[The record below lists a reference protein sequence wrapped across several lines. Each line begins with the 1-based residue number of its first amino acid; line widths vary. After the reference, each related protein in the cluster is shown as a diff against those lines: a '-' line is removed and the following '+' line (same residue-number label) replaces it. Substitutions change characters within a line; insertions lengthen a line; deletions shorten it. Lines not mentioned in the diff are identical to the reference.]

1 MRCANKNCTEA
12 VTAQDSDNRWI
23 AITSD
28 MTQVTSRATSS
39 LQSTSTA
46 RHSIDNSRVTSSSR
60 RQTSGLVPPPSV
72 DDQSSQQQTSPTQA
86 PMSVDA
92 SVAVVAGVIP
102 INSDVAERLRHS
114 SSTSAGSASTAG
126 RGPASSSSLT
136 PVAPTRRRRQRH
148 AREHATQQ
156 QVPATWTAPQRPSTA
171 NNASES
177 TSVAG
182 CDESTPAALATANHD
197 DDVVVRG
204 PPSTSATADTSDL
217 DGPAPSELDVTRPA
231 LPKRRL
237 QSAKQLPS
245 SYSRSSNMTS
255 STEEPVPANWAAP
268 QRSSAVN
275 DAGALT
281 TVSGSVEPTSTAL
294 EPSAAVTVFN
304 DDEYDATLP
313 RAPPRRHR
321 RHSAEQLRRLYAQL
335 SLIHI

>member
-1 MRCANKNCTEA
+1 MK
-12 VTAQDSDNRWI
+12 
-23 AITSD
+23 
-28 MTQVTSRATSS
+28 
-39 LQSTSTA
+39 L
-46 RHSIDNSRVTSSSR
+46 
-60 RQTSGLVPPPSV
+60 
-72 DDQSSQQQTSPTQA
+72 
-86 PMSVDA
+86 A
-92 SVAVVAGVIP
+92 SVVVLLGVCRTLETDP
-102 INSDVAERLRHS
+102 ECLV
-114 SSTSAGSASTAG
+114 
-126 RGPASSSSLT
+126 
-136 PVAPTRRRRQRH
+136 Q
-148 AREHATQQ
+148 
-156 QVPATWTAPQRPSTA
+156 
-171 NNASES
+171 
-177 TSVAG
+177 
-182 CDESTPAALATANHD
+182 
-197 DDVVVRG
+197 
-204 PPSTSATADTSDL
+204 
-217 DGPAPSELDVTRPA
+217 ELDVTRPA

-321 RHSAEQLRRLYAQL
+321 RHSAEQLRRLYAQSPDAISSASIQKDPNPTLTSAPIQTTSLIDTGTSRDDSRHNDVGSADGDRRSRTNRVGRLYRRHRRPGQLSPTDVEGRPSTRYNRDVAQSRRITMPSAVHYTAQNPPSPPVTRNRQLPSGPAPDRPASSVYVLSDGVRRRLVPADSEQLAPPQYPL